1 MNESSNYQKMLNE
14 VESIVK
20 EISSQ
25 GVDLDEMVTK
35 VERGYELIKK
45 MRDRLGETKEK
56 INQLHERYEGEKVSS
71 N

>member
-1 MNESSNYQKMLNE
+1 MNESSNYQQMLSE

-56 INQLHERYEGEKVSS
+56 INQLHERYEGESQ